1 MSNTESLKPSGK
13 KDIEPNDPDMPA
25 HSGIDA
31 LTRELIAFRDE
42 RDWKQFH
49 NAKDLAIAASIE
61 ANELLELFLW
71 KSPEDVDRDKLRR
84 ELADLLM
91 YCLLLAHEQELDV
104 AAIIREKL
112 AENRDKYPVS
122 KARGNA
128 RKYTE
133 L

>member
-1 MSNTESLKPSGK
+1 
-13 KDIEPNDPDMPA
+13 MPA

-71 KSPEDVDRDKLRR
+71 KSPEDVDRDKLRC

>member
-1 MSNTESLKPSGK
+1 MSNTEPFESPGGK
-13 KDIEPNDPDMPA
+13 KSGTDPSDKPVRA
-25 HSGIDA
+25 DIDA
-31 LTRELIAFRDE
+31 LTQEIIAFRDE

-49 NAKDLAIAASIE
+49 NAKDLAMAASIE
-61 ANELLELFLW
+61 AGELLELFLW
-71 KSPEDVDRDKLRR
+71 KSPEDADRAKVRR

-91 YCLLLAHEQELDV
+91 YCLMLAHEQELDV
-104 AAIIREKL
+104 ADIIREKL
-112 AENRDKYPVS
+112 SENRSKYPVS

>member
-1 MSNTESLKPSGK
+1 MKPLDSESAEKKPGYEGK
-13 KDIEPNDPDMPA
+13 RSEIA
-25 HSGIDA
+25 V
-31 LTRELIAFRDE
+31 LTKEIIAFRDE

-71 KSPEDVDRDKLRR
+71 KTPEDADRDKLRR

-91 YCLLLAHEQELDV
+91 YCLMIAHEQELDV

-112 AENRDKYPVS
+112 AENRTKYPVS

-128 RKYTE
+128 KKYTE

>member
-1 MSNTESLKPSGK
+1 MPSS
-13 KDIEPNDPDMPA
+13 IE
-25 HSGIDA
+25 A
-31 LTRELIAFRDE
+31 LTKEIIAFRDE

-61 ANELLELFLW
+61 AGELLELFLW
-71 KSPEDVDRDKLRR
+71 KSPKDADREKVRR

-104 AAIIREKL
+104 ADIIHEKL
-112 AENRDKYPVS
+112 AENREKYPVS

>member
-1 MSNTESLKPSGK
+1 MKPLDSESAEKKPGYEGK
-13 KDIEPNDPDMPA
+13 RSEIA
-25 HSGIDA
+25 V
-31 LTRELIAFRDE
+31 LTKEIIAFRDE

-49 NAKDLAIAASIE
+49 NSKDLAIAASIE

-71 KSPEDVDRDKLRR
+71 KTPEDADRDKLRR

-91 YCLLLAHEQELDV
+91 YCLMIAHEQELDV

-112 AENRDKYPVS
+112 AENRTKYPVS

-128 RKYTE
+128 KKYTE